1 MMYRM
6 SEQQNGPRDDEWR
19 GMTPQDR
26 GLTTPIIDDVFAAL
40 SDWRR
45 RAVCRY
51 LATCEDTGVDVE
63 TLAVAV
69 AGRAQASGVADADAT
84 VEAVEQALVE
94 THLPELDRIGLLDFD
109 ERSEAVHYWGHATVE
124 KWAEHAD
131 AVTRRSEF

>member
-1 MMYRM
+1 M
-6 SEQQNGPRDDEWR
+6 SDQQKGPRGEQWQ

-26 GLTTPIIDDVFAAL
+26 GLTAPMIDDVFTAL

-51 LATCEDTGVDVE
+51 LVTCEETGVEVD
-63 TLAVAV
+63 TLAAAV
-69 AGRAQASGVADADAT
+69 ARRGQMSGVTKADTT

-94 THLPELDRIGLLDFD
+94 THLPALDRIGLLDFD
-109 ERSEAVHYWGHATVE
+109 ERSRAVHYWGHATVE

-131 AVTRRSEF
+131 AVSQRGEF

>member
-1 MMYRM
+1 M
-6 SEQQNGPRDDEWR
+6 SDQHGDPEGDQWR

-26 GLTTPIIDDVFAAL
+26 GLSAPIIDDVFDAL

-63 TLAVAV
+63 TLATAV
-69 AGRAQASGVADADAT
+69 ADSGQASSVGDEETTVRA
-84 VEAVEQALVE
+84 VEASLVE
-94 THLPELDRIGLLDFD
+94 THLPLLDSLGVLDFD
-109 ERSEAVHYWGHATVE
+109 ERSDAVHYWGNPTVE

-131 AVTRRSEF
+131 AVTKRNEF